1 VTTPGSFLCGGAASA
16 GRRNAYLT
24 VMWSD
29 NAVTLEFAATPR
41 SPILATDPPGYQ
53 PGVCNIGPDEIAKR
67 RRTGHL
73 GVIAT
78 VVTFLVLVALGVPPI
93 ARFLVAIPAALAAS
107 GYLQAYFKFCVAFGS
122 AGVFNFGARG
132 TTEHVADPEAR
143 SRDRQRVLQLSLGIA
158 AVAISVG
165 VLAVLIPLP

>member
-1 VTTPGSFLCGGAASA
+1 MSSAALRLRKVDDDVLRTMGRPGPLYVGG
-16 GRRNAYLT
+16 
-24 VMWSD
+24 
-29 NAVTLEFAATPR
+29 
-41 SPILATDPPGYQ
+41 LAL
-53 PGVCNIGPDEIAKR
+53 V
-67 RRTGHL
+67 
-73 GVIAT
+73 
-78 VVTFLVLVALGVPPI
+78 LVLVALGVPPI

>member
-1 VTTPGSFLCGGAASA
+1 M
-16 GRRNAYLT
+16 AYLP

-29 NAVTLEFAATPR
+29 RTVTLVSAAAPG

-53 PGVCNIGPDEIAKR
+53 RVCNIGPDEIAKR
-67 RRTGHL
+67 HRSGHV

-78 VVTFLVLVALGVPPI
+78 LVTLFVLLAVGAPPA
-93 ARFLVAIPAALAAS
+93 ARFLVAIPAAIAAS
-107 GYLQAYFKFCVAFGS
+107 GYLQAYFRFCVAFGS

-132 TTEHVADPEAR
+132 TTQHVVDPEAR
-143 SRDRQRVLQLSLGIA
+143 RRDRQRVMQLSLGISA
-158 AVAISVG
+158 IAVSVG

>member
-1 VTTPGSFLCGGAASA
+1 
-16 GRRNAYLT
+16 
-24 VMWSD
+24 M
-29 NAVTLEFAATPR
+29 TLEFSATPR
-41 SPILATDPPGYQ
+41 SPILATDPQGYQ

-67 RRTGHL
+67 RRTGHF

-78 VVTFLVLVALGVPPI
+78 IVTFVVLVALGVPPI

-132 TTEHVADPEAR
+132 STTHVADGEAR
-143 SRDRQRVLQLSLGIA
+143 ARDRQRVLQLSLGIGA
-158 AVAISVG
+158 IAVAVG
-165 VLAVLIPLP
+165 LLAVLVPLP

>member
-1 VTTPGSFLCGGAASA
+1 MTTPGSSLCGAASA

-29 NAVTLEFAATPR
+29 DAVTLEFAATPR
-41 SPILATDPPGYQ
+41 SPILTTEPQGYQ

-67 RRTGHL
+67 RRTGHF

-78 VVTFLVLVALGVPPI
+78 VVTLVVLVALGVPPI
-93 ARFLVAIPAALAAS
+93 VRFLVALPAALAAS

-132 TTEHVADPEAR
+132 TTQHIVDAEAR
-143 SRDRQRVLQLSLGIA
+143 ARDRRRVLQLSLGMAAIA
-158 AVAISVG
+158 VSIG
-165 VLAVLIPLP
+165 LLAVLVPLP

>member
-1 VTTPGSFLCGGAASA
+1 MTFASA
-16 GRRNAYLT
+16 TAP
-24 VMWSD
+24 D
-29 NAVTLEFAATPR
+29 

-53 PGVCNIGPDEIAKR
+53 PGVCNIGPDEIGKR

-78 VVTFLVLVALGVPPI
+78 LATLVVLLAIGAPPLARLLVAV
-93 ARFLVAIPAALAAS
+93 PAAIAAS

-132 TTEHVADPEAR
+132 TTQHVVDPEAR
-143 SRDRQRVLQLSLGIA
+143 SRDRQRVAQLSLGIA
-158 AVAISVG
+158 AIALSVG